1 LRRLAALQT
10 VLGGLNDLAA
20 TERII
25 EAIAAPLQ
33 DGGGAVMGLWR
44 DYADARERTLNRKLG
59 PKWNRFAKK
68 KPFWD

>member
-1 LRRLAALQT
+1 
-10 VLGGLNDLAA
+10 
-20 TERII
+20 
-25 EAIAAPLQ
+25 
-33 DGGGAVMGLWR
+33 MGLWR